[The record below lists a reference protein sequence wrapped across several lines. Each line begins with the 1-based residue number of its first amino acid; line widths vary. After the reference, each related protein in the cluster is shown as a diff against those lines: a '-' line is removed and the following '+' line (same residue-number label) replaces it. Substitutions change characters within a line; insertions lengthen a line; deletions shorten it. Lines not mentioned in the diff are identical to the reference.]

1 MEEALLETHIDEFP
15 LFAKGKVRDVY
26 DLGDKLLIVATDRIS
41 AFDVVLPNGIPG
53 KGKVLTRMSLFW
65 FDLVKGV
72 ADNHLIS
79 GNVDEYP
86 DALKK
91 HRGVL
96 EGRSMLVKKAKRID
110 VECVVRGYIAG
121 SLWKEYK
128 TRTMYEGKSDS
139 IELFGVQLPSNLT
152 ESQRLPYPIFTPT
165 TKAEEGHDLPL
176 TFEEVKR
183 MVGEE
188 LALELRSRSI
198 RIFRKAADY
207 AERRGMIIADTKFEF
222 GTTDGKLILID
233 EIFSSDSSRFWDKS
247 IYKRGRPQEAFDK
260 QVVRDYLESIYWDKK
275 PPAPRLPDEIVKKTL
290 ERYQEAYNRLVN

>member
-1 MEEALLETHIDEFP
+1 MEEALLETRIAEFP

-26 DLGDKLLIVATDRIS
+26 DLDDNLLIVATDRIS

-53 KGKVLTRMSLFW
+53 KGKVLTQMSLFW
-65 FDLVKGV
+65 FDLVKNV
-72 ADNHLIS
+72 AESHLVT
-79 GNVDEYP
+79 GTVDEYP

-91 HRGVL
+91 HRDVL
-96 EGRSMLVKKAKRID
+96 EGRSMLVKKAERID

-128 TRTMYEGKSDS
+128 AKTLYEGKSDS
-139 IELFGVQLPSNLT
+139 IELYGVQLPSYLT

-176 TFEEVKR
+176 TFEEVKK

-188 LALELRSRSI
+188 QALELRSRSI
-198 RIFRKAADY
+198 QVFRKAADY

-222 GTTDGKLILID
+222 GTIDGKLILID

-260 QVVRDYLESIYWDKK
+260 QIVRDYLESIHWNKK
-275 PPAPRLPDEIVKKTL
+275 PPAPSLPEEIVQKTL
-290 ERYQEAYNRLVN
+290 ERYQEAYARLVN